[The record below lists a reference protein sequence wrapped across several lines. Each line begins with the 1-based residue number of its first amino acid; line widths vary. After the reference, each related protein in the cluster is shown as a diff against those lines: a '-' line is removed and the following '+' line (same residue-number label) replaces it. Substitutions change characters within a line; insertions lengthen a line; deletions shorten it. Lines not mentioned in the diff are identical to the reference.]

1 VPDGLSGHVIMKNV
15 GLNHIPS
22 VKGQQLNLTLN
33 LVFVAVFYVFL
44 GAAVSYL
51 FFHIF
56 PSYDETWKKSS
67 FAYQLLDVSAE
78 VSAIVV
84 VAFWLTYFVN
94 IWIPILH
101 VSPGLEHYVES
112 FGGQMIFIYAMFIFL
127 GTLDDKLV
135 YVFKQSLWK

>member
-1 VPDGLSGHVIMKNV
+1 MKNV

-22 VKGQQLNLTLN
+22 VKGYILNLTVN
-33 LVFVAVFYVFL
+33 LVFVAIFYVFL

-51 FFHIF
+51 FYHTF
-56 PSYDETWKKSS
+56 PDYDEAWKKQA
-67 FAYQLLDVSAE
+67 FVYQLLDVSAE
-78 VSAIVV
+78 VSTIVV

-94 IWIPILH
+94 TWIPILH

-112 FGGQMIFIYAMFIFL
+112 FGGQMIFIYAMFIFI

-135 YVFKQSLWK
+135 YVFKQSFGK